1 MAALIRQITLG
12 LGAISHILARTS
24 TAFAHALRSDCQ
36 PHVADITPWGCK
48 DISVQRYVAQEPLV
62 VDWVEVDC
70 RTRCVGRVEDD
81 VLIWSSVSYSCFF
94 AAFDMTRRMGLRV
107 KAFFGGSVPG
117 DWGSF
122 ITLGSPTAPAEPSS
136 TPTVARVAQA
146 TTIVTGGVIASLAAE
161 MAGRPFKACQRMM
174 QQAKQSGSSTRS
186 FEPIVQAY
194 RSRGLRPFLHPNDAQ
209 TYSTSASL
217 DSSLRRSLKR
227 VGWRLAAVGPWGMGF
242 LVWAWVGGEV

>member
-1 MAALIRQITLG
+1 M
-12 LGAISHILARTS
+12 
-24 TAFAHALRSDCQ
+24 
-36 PHVADITPWGCK
+36 
-48 DISVQRYVAQEPLV
+48 
-62 VDWVEVDC
+62 
-70 RTRCVGRVEDD
+70 
-81 VLIWSSVSYSCFF
+81 SYSCFF

-107 KAFFGGSVPG
+107 KAFFGGGVPG
-117 DWGSF
+117 DWDNF
-122 ITLGSPTAPAEPSS
+122 ITLGFLATSAEPSS

-174 QQAKQSGSSTRS
+174 QQAKHSGSSTRS

-194 RSRGLRPFLHPNDAQ
+194 KNRGLRPFLHPNDAL

-217 DSSLRRSLKR
+217 DSRLRRSLKR

>member
-1 MAALIRQITLG
+1 
-12 LGAISHILARTS
+12 
-24 TAFAHALRSDCQ
+24 
-36 PHVADITPWGCK
+36 
-48 DISVQRYVAQEPLV
+48 
-62 VDWVEVDC
+62 
-70 RTRCVGRVEDD
+70 
-81 VLIWSSVSYSCFF
+81 VSYSCFF

-107 KAFFGGSVPG
+107 KAFFGGGVQN
-117 DWGSF
+117 DWGNF
-122 ITLGSPTAPAEPSS
+122 ITLGFPTSPAEPSS
-136 TPTVARVAQA
+136 TPAVARVAQA

-186 FEPIVQAY
+186 FEPIVQTY
-194 RSRGLRPFLHPNDAQ
+194 RTQGLRPFLHPKDGSSP

-217 DSSLRRSLKR
+217 DSRLRRSLKR